1 MEKQSVE
8 KKILKNFSESRM
20 EKRSIEKT
28 FSESQIEKQSV
39 GKKIHK
45 NFSEY
50 RRKDNIQRTL
60 EAMKLSSDHMVSYR
74 GRLFSVVNVD
84 GRTTTP

>member
-20 EKRSIEKT
+20 EKRSIGKT

-39 GKKIHK
+39 EKKNTQK
-45 NFSEY
+45 LFGVPEE
-50 RRKDNIQRTL
+50 RQRAKDPRSHETQ
-60 EAMKLSSDHMVSYR
+60 
-74 GRLFSVVNVD
+74 
-84 GRTTTP
+84 